1 MKLNRLLFLLSVLI
15 STGNSG
21 LLSQVQQ
28 RFNDLLVSTDWLE
41 ENRTDSLLVILHYGM
56 KTEFEKEHIPGA
68 RYISIWDIL
77 VEDEQGLRQE
87 FPDEQA
93 LEQVFRSWGLN
104 NNSKIIICYQNRDAI
119 RWASRLFLTL
129 DYAGLGNQVA
139 MLDGGLEAWKEE
151 GRPVTQSET
160 AFKEGTIDITIKD
173 EVRISK
179 EEVLAMLHREG
190 VVMVDARPEGRY
202 YGTSEDDD
210 SPRPGHIEGAVNIP
224 ILHLFSEDTPY
235 MFKTKNDLRKLFEEQ
250 KISPESLVITYC
262 GTGIL
267 ASVDYFA
274 ARLLGYRVRL
284 YDGSFQEW
292 SRDESLPVSKTATRP
307 GSE

>member
-190 VVMVDARPEGRY
+190 
-202 YGTSEDDD
+202 S
-210 SPRPGHIEGAVNIP
+210 
-224 ILHLFSEDTPY
+224 
-235 MFKTKNDLRKLFEEQ
+235 
-250 KISPESLVITYC
+250 
-262 GTGIL
+262 
-267 ASVDYFA
+267 
-274 ARLLGYRVRL
+274 
-284 YDGSFQEW
+284 
-292 SRDESLPVSKTATRP
+292 
-307 GSE
+307 